1 MENKFNPNAEIKEFI
16 KKHKDEF
23 LLDYSKN
30 ILESYAEK
38 LLELIKKWESKEKK
52 MIEEIYFT
60 KHKIK
65 NFQSDFTDELPNN
78 YDNKKRDHRQKWSV
92 QKEIID
98 NLKVEFLGIYD
109 EFQNE

>member
-52 MIEEIYFT
+52 MIE
-60 KHKIK
+60 
-65 NFQSDFTDELPNN
+65 
-78 YDNKKRDHRQKWSV
+78 
-92 QKEIID
+92 
-98 NLKVEFLGIYD
+98 
-109 EFQNE
+109 